1 VARAAGMTP
10 RLVLASQ
17 SPRRRELLVQ
27 LGIPLEVRPAHADE
41 SVLAGEAPRD
51 YVLRVAR
58 EKARAVTGEIVLA
71 ADTAVVLAGEVL
83 GKPRDG
89 EDARRML
96 RALSG
101 TVHEVLTAVCVRRSL
116 AIELDVVVATKV
128 RFSRLSRGEIDWY
141 VATGEPLDK
150 AGAYAIQ
157 GSGGAFVLSVE
168 GSVSNVV
175 GLPLAETADLLR
187 RAGFPLFW
195 SRPSTPRPPG
205 HGGAAP

>member
-1 VARAAGMTP
+1 MAP

-27 LGIPLEVRPAHADE
+27 IGIPLEVRPAHADE
-41 SVLAGEAPRD
+41 SILPGETPHR

-58 EKARAVTGEIVLA
+58 EKARAVAGEIVLG
-71 ADTAVVLAGEVL
+71 ADTAVVLGAEVL

-101 TVHEVLTAVCVRRSL
+101 TVHEVLTGVCVRRSEPAL
-116 AIELDVVVATKV
+116 ELDAVVATKV
-128 RFSRLSRGEIDWY
+128 RFARLSPGEIDWY
-141 VATGEPLDK
+141 IATGEPLDK

-187 RAGFPLFW
+187 RAGFPLF
-195 SRPSTPRPPG
+195 RGPG
-205 HGGAAP
+205 RSAP